1 MITLESYLKHIQ
13 EGYIP
18 KDNKMITLEKLFNM
32 MNIRPTKEMVKFYE
46 ERTRKHIK
54 RVQDNIKKV
63 IKNHKEL
70 NLKELDK
77 RLMNHDKSKFSV
89 DEYIPYIWMTEFYRR
104 KQLGEEF
111 KYPNKDI
118 KKEINEAIKHHYKV
132 NRHHPEFHNDIKNM
146 NNEDI
151 VEMVCDWAA
160 MSQEFNNGL
169 KEFADKKIDIKYK
182 FTNKQTELIY
192 QLIKEF

>member
-1 MITLESYLKHIQ
+1 
-13 EGYIP
+13 
-18 KDNKMITLEKLFNM
+18 MITLEKFFNLLN
-32 MNIRPTKEMVKFYE
+32 NIRPTKEMVKFYE

-54 RVQDNIKKV
+54 RVKVNLLNIISKYKQ
-63 IKNHKEL
+63 L
-70 NLKELDK
+70 NLEELDK

-89 DEYIPYIWMTEFYRR
+89 DEYVPYIWMTEFYRK

-132 NRHHPEFHNDIKNM
+132 NRHHPEFHNDIQNM

-182 FTNKQTELIY
+182 FTNKQKVLIY
-192 QLIKEF
+192 KLIKEFGL